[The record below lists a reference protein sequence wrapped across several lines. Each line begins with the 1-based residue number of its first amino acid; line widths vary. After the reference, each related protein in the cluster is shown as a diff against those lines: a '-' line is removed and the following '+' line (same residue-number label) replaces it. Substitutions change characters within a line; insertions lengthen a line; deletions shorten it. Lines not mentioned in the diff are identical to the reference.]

1 MRWRLSK
8 LNWAYGIGEL
18 FIVVV
23 GVMIALGFEQ
33 WNSDRLDRV
42 EEVEIIERLIADL
55 TIDLGSTRASFN
67 ATTEKAKLL
76 ERIYSILESSA
87 GRPEDL
93 SSVLADVAASSQY
106 GWNQREARRT
116 TIDEV
121 LASGKFGLIRET
133 SIRVAIAD
141 YYDWENTAVTR
152 REERETGYSALTY
165 RLVPRAGE
173 FEPATDLSEAQIER
187 FVSQLFDPSTRDAV
201 VAETNFTRF
210 VDDLTHSWQERCV
223 ELIGELEAYRDTIQ

>member
-1 MRWRLSK
+1 
-8 LNWAYGIGEL
+8 
-18 FIVVV
+18 
-23 GVMIALGFEQ
+23 MIALGFEQ

-76 ERIYSILESSA
+76 VRIYSILESSA